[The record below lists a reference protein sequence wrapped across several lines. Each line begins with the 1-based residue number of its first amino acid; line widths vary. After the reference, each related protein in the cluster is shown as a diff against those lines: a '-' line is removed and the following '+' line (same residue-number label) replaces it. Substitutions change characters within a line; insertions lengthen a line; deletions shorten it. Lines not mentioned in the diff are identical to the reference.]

1 MMETGI
7 LLWPAAFPDQKALEI
22 SNNSF
27 GDTGS
32 KNTDCMGKKSIL
44 QRASDSKKKNI

>member
-1 MMETGI
+1 MMEMGI

-22 SNNSF
+22 SNSLI

-32 KNTDCMGKKSIL
+32 KNTDCKGKKSML
-44 QRASDSKKKNI
+44 QRASDS